1 VAVHSDITFIV
12 SYRCPRCGVALEART
27 GRSTSWLKCPKC
39 KRASQPPEHVS
50 RPVIRDVFTPSDDV
64 LVITDNPYAT
74 ATAAP
79 RVESRPYVSRP
90 DITPPAMARPAA
102 PIAPVSPNPV
112 DPYAGNEPVSLR
124 RVVLT
129 TLLFISVMMLLFS
142 YLSQNPLGISIAS
155 ASSLICLILL
165 VVPTRSS

>member
-1 VAVHSDITFIV
+1 MAVHSDITFII

-27 GRSTSWLKCPKC
+27 GRSTPWLKCPKC

-50 RPVIRDVFTPSDDV
+50 RPPVRDIFTPSDDV
-64 LVITDNPYAT
+64 LVIADNPYAT
-74 ATAAP
+74 MTP

-90 DITPPAMARPAA
+90 EVIPPTVARPAA
-102 PIAPVSPNPV
+102 PIASVSPNPV

-124 RVVLT
+124 RVILT